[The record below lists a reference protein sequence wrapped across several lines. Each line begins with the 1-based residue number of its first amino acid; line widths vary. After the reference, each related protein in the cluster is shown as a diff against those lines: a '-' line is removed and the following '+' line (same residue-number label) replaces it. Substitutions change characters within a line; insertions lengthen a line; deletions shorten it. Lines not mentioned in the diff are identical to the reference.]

1 MVVAVISALA
11 AAAFFAAGSAL
22 QHHSAGAI
30 PAFTGFGP
38 RGVSR
43 FVWDSLRH
51 PSWLAGSGADVV
63 GLGFHAFALN
73 QGPLTLVQP
82 VLVTGVIF
90 ALPLRAAID
99 RRPPGRNEMVMA
111 AVLVAGLILF
121 LVAATPG
128 SPAVAPADHNPVV
141 VTVVAVAAAMA
152 ICAGAGRRLGGS
164 TGAAVLGAGAGISF
178 AATAAALK
186 GTTDAFSHGLVAVFT
201 GWPLY
206 LLVAA
211 GAVGLLLNQLAF
223 ASGPLRASLPAI
235 TTLDP
240 LASLVIGV
248 VVYDE
253 RLRHGP
259 LAVVAAAV
267 GLTVV
272 VAATL
277 ALTRSEAGPGPCP
290 EPTMRQ

>member
-11 AAAFFAAGSAL
+11 GAAFFALGSAL
-22 QHHSAGAI
+22 QHHSAGTI

-38 RGVSR
+38 RGVGR
-43 FVWDSLRH
+43 FVWDTLRH
-51 PSWLAGSGADVV
+51 PRWLAGTLADLV

-90 ALPLRAAID
+90 ALPIRAALD

-111 AVLVAGLILF
+111 AALAAGLILF

-128 SPAVAPADHNPVV
+128 APAVSPADHTPVV
-141 VTVVAVAAAMA
+141 VTIVAVAVVLAL
-152 ICAGAGRRLGGS
+152 CAGVGHRLRGS
-164 TGAAVLGAGAGISF
+164 SSAAVLGVGAGIGF

-186 GTTDAFSHGLVAVFT
+186 GTTNALTHGLGAVFT

-206 LLVAA
+206 LLIVA

-223 ASGPLRASLPAI
+223 AAGPLRSSLPAI
-235 TTLDP
+235 TTVDP

-253 RLRHGP
+253 QLRHGP
-259 LAVVAAAV
+259 MALAGIAAGLAVV
-267 GLTVV
+267 VV
-272 VAATL
+272 ATL
-277 ALTRSEAGPGPCP
+277 ALTRSEGEAKALS
-290 EPTMRQ
+290 

>member
-22 QHHSAGAI
+22 QHQSAGAI
-30 PAFTGFGP
+30 PAFTGFGL

-43 FVWDSLRH
+43 FVWDTLRH

-63 GLGFHAFALN
+63 GLGFHALALN

-90 ALPLRAAID
+90 ALPMRAALD
-99 RRPPGRNEMVMA
+99 RRPPARNEMVL
-111 AVLVAGLILF
+111 AVILAAGLILF

-128 SPAVAPADHNPVV
+128 SPAVAPADHTPVV
-141 VTVVAVAAAMA
+141 ITVVVVAITMAV
-152 ICAGAGRRLGGS
+152 CAGAGRRLRGS
-164 TGAAVLGAGAGISF
+164 AAATVLGVGAGISF
-178 AATAAALK
+178 AATAGALK
-186 GTTDAFSHGLVAVFT
+186 GTTDALSHGLITVFT

-206 LLVAA
+206 LLVAG
-211 GAVGLLLNQLAF
+211 GAVGLLFNQLAF
-223 ASGPLRASLPAI
+223 SAGPLRASLPAI

-240 LASLVIGV
+240 LASMAIGV
-248 VVYDE
+248 VVYDDQ
-253 RLRHGP
+253 LRTGP
-259 LAVVAAAV
+259 GALIGAAV
-267 GLTVV
+267 GLAIV

-277 ALTRSEAGPGPCP
+277 ALTRSEAGPEPCP
-290 EPTMRQ
+290 ERSMRQ

>member
-11 AAAFFAAGSAL
+11 GAAFFAAGSAL
-22 QHHSAGAI
+22 QHHSAGTI

-38 RGVSR
+38 RGLGR
-43 FVWDSLRH
+43 FVWDTLRH
-51 PSWLAGSGADVV
+51 PRWLAGTLADIV

-90 ALPLRAAID
+90 ALPIRAALD
-99 RRPPGRNEMVMA
+99 RRPPGRYEMMMA
-111 AVLVAGLILF
+111 GALAGGLILF

-128 SPAVAPADHNPVV
+128 APAVFPADHAPVIASI
-141 VTVVAVAAAMA
+141 VAIAAAMA
-152 ICAGAGRRLGGS
+152 VCAGVGHRLSGS
-164 TGAAVLGAGAGISF
+164 PSAAVLGVGAGISF

-186 GTTDAFSHGLVAVFT
+186 GTTDTLTHGLVAVLS

-211 GAVGLLLNQLAF
+211 GAIGLLLNQLAF
-223 ASGPLRASLPAI
+223 AAGPLRSSLPAI

-240 LASLVIGV
+240 LASLVLGV

-253 RLRHGP
+253 QLRHGP
-259 LAVVAAAV
+259 LALAGIVV

-272 VAATL
+272 VVATL
-277 ALTRSEAGPGPCP
+277 ALTRAEGGAKALS
-290 EPTMRQ
+290 

>member
-1 MVVAVISALA
+1 VVIAVISALA

-30 PAFTGFGP
+30 PPFTGFRP
-38 RGVSR
+38 RGLGR
-43 FVWDSLRH
+43 FAWDTLRH
-51 PSWLAGSGADVV
+51 PSWLAGTGADIF
-63 GLGFHAFALN
+63 GLGFHALALN

-90 ALPLRAAID
+90 ALPLRAALD
-99 RRPPGRNEMVMA
+99 RRPPATGEMIMA
-111 AVLVAGLILF
+111 AALAAGLILF
-121 LVAATPG
+121 LVSATPG
-128 SPAVAPADHNPVV
+128 SPAVAPADHTPVV
-141 VTVVAVAAAMA
+141 VTIVVVAVTMA
-152 ICAGAGRRLGGS
+152 ICAGTGRRLHGS
-164 TGAAVLGAGAGISF
+164 AAAAVLGVGAGVSF

-186 GTTDAFSHGLVAVFT
+186 GSTDALSHGLTALFT

-206 LLVAA
+206 LLIAA
-211 GAVGLLLNQLAF
+211 GSIGLLLNQLAF
-223 ASGPLRASLPAI
+223 SSGPLRSSLPAI

-253 RLRHGP
+253 QLRTGP
-259 LAVVAAAV
+259 LPVAGAAL
-267 GLTVV
+267 GLIVV

-277 ALTRSEAGPGPCP
+277 ALTRSGAEPSP
-290 EPTMRQ
+290 ELG

>member
-1 MVVAVISALA
+1 MVVAVIGALA

-30 PAFTGFGP
+30 PAFAGFGP
-38 RGVSR
+38 RGISR
-43 FVWDSLRH
+43 FVWDTLRH
-51 PSWLAGSGADVV
+51 PSWVAGTAADVV
-63 GLGFHAFALN
+63 GLGFHALALN

-90 ALPLRAAID
+90 ALPLRAAMD
-99 RRPPGRNEMVMA
+99 RHAPARGEMVMA
-111 AVLVAGLILF
+111 AVLAAGLILF

-128 SPAVAPADHNPVV
+128 SPAIAPADHTPVV
-141 VTVVAVAAAMA
+141 VTIGAVAAAMA
-152 ICAGAGRRLGGS
+152 ICAGAGRRLRGS
-164 TGAAVLGAGAGISF
+164 AAAAVLGVGAGVSF

-186 GTTDAFSHGLVAVFT
+186 GTTDALSHGLVAVFT

-211 GAVGLLLNQLAF
+211 GAIGLLLNQLAF
-223 ASGPLRASLPAI
+223 AAGPLRASLPAI

-253 RLRHGP
+253 QLRHGP
-259 LAVVAAAV
+259 LAVVGAVV
-267 GLTVV
+267 GLAVV

-277 ALTRSEAGPGPCP
+277 ALTRSGADRSTGAG
-290 EPTMRQ
+290 

>member
-30 PAFTGFGP
+30 PAFAGFGL
-38 RGVSR
+38 RGISR
-43 FVWDSLRH
+43 FVWDTLRH

-63 GLGFHAFALN
+63 GLGFHALALN

-90 ALPLRAAID
+90 ALPMRAALD
-99 RRPPGRNEMVMA
+99 RRPPATGEMIMA
-111 AVLVAGLILF
+111 GVLTAGLILF

-128 SPAVAPADHNPVV
+128 SPAVAPADHTPVV
-141 VTVVAVAAAMA
+141 VTVGAVVVAMA
-152 ICAGAGRRLGGS
+152 ICAGAGRRLRGS
-164 TGAAVLGAGAGISF
+164 AAAAVLGVGAGVSF

-186 GTTDAFSHGLVAVFT
+186 GTTDSLSNGLAAVFS

-211 GAVGLLLNQLAF
+211 GAIGLLLNQLAF
-223 ASGPLRASLPAI
+223 AAGPLRASLPAI
-235 TTLDP
+235 TTVDP

-253 RLRHGP
+253 QLRHGP
-259 LAVVAAAV
+259 VALVGAVA
-267 GLTVV
+267 GLTLVV
-272 VAATL
+272 GATL
-277 ALTRSEAGPGPCP
+277 ALTRSGADPSTQPG
-290 EPTMRQ
+290 